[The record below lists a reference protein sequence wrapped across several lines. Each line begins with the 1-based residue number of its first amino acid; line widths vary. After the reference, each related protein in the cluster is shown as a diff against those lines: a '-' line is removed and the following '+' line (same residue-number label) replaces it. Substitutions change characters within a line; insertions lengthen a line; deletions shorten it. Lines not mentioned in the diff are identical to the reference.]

1 MNTIE
6 VIAPPSNEDAIMRIA
21 KQNDASDYWLSSS
34 NEKQIVIKIL
44 VDKSKSQKI
53 LDQLQKLMKG
63 KSNFRV
69 LSSPL
74 DIALPYEKASSSN
87 NNVTIS
93 REALLSQLKVQG
105 KLDNHYMMLV
115 FLSTIVAA
123 IGLIQNNVAV
133 IIGAM
138 VIAPLLGPN
147 LALSLSTTLGQ
158 VNGILAALRT
168 LVVGIVFALLISIGV
183 SLFYPDL
190 ILTTELLS
198 RTSVGIDGLALAL
211 ASGAAAALSITTGVS
226 SVLVGVMVAVALL
239 PPTVTLGICLGIGA
253 YPEAKGAA
261 FLLIANIASVNL
273 TAQLTMRMKGIRPR
287 EEEKQRTALLVFII
301 GILCWCALIAYLIY
315 NLYFE

>member
-1 MNTIE
+1 MITIE
-6 VIAPPSNEDAIMRIA
+6 AIAPPSNEDAITRIA
-21 KQNDASDYWLSSS
+21 KQNNATDYWISSS
-34 NEKQIVIKIL
+34 SDKQIAIKIL

-69 LSSPL
+69 LASSL
-74 DIALPYEKASSSN
+74 EIALPYEKNETSN
-87 NNVTIS
+87 STATIS
-93 REALLSQLKVQG
+93 REALLSQLKAQG
-105 KLDNHYMMLV
+105 KLDGHYMMLV

-123 IGLIQNNVAV
+123 IGLIENNVAV

-158 VNGILAALRT
+158 VNGILNALRT
-168 LVVGIVFALLISIGV
+168 LVVGILFALSISIV
-183 SLFYPDL
+183 LSLFYPNL
-190 ILTTELLS
+190 VLTPELLT
-198 RTSVGIDGLALAL
+198 RTTVGLDGLALAL

-261 FLLIANIASVNL
+261 LLLIANIASVNL
-273 TAQLTMRMKGIRPR
+273 TAQLTMRLKGIKPR
-287 EEEKQRTALLVFII
+287 EEEQHLTAMIIFIVGIVF
-301 GILCWCALIAYLIY
+301 WCALIAYLIY
-315 NLYFE
+315 RLNN

>member
-1 MNTIE
+1 MITIE
-6 VIAPPSNEDAIMRIA
+6 AIAPPSNEDAITRIA
-21 KQNDASDYWLSSS
+21 KQNNATDYWISSS
-34 NEKQIVIKIL
+34 SDKQVAVKIL
-44 VDKSKSQKI
+44 VEKAKSQKI

-69 LSSPL
+69 LASSL
-74 DIALPYEKASSSN
+74 EIALPYEKNETSN
-87 NNVTIS
+87 NTATIP
-93 REALLSQLKVQG
+93 REALLSQLKAQG
-105 KLDNHYMMLV
+105 KLDGHYMMLV

-123 IGLIQNNVAV
+123 IGLIENNVAV

-158 VNGILAALRT
+158 VNGILNALRT
-168 LVVGIVFALLISIGV
+168 LVVGILFALSISIV
-183 SLFYPDL
+183 LSLFYPNL
-190 ILTTELLS
+190 VLTPELLT
-198 RTSVGIDGLALAL
+198 RTTVGLDGLALAL

-261 FLLIANIASVNL
+261 LLLIANIASVNL
-273 TAQLTMRMKGIRPR
+273 TAQLTMRLKGIKPR
-287 EEEKQRTALLVFII
+287 EEDQHFTAMII
-301 GILCWCALIAYLIY
+301 FVVGIIFWCALIAYLIY
-315 NLYFE
+315 RLNN